1 MPRLRRLSGRE
12 IIAALGRF
20 GFRRVSQRGSHV
32 KLVRSAP
39 GDQRQVLT
47 IPDHAELDRGT
58 LRAIFR
64 HATRFISAEELHAHF
79 YHD

>member
-12 IIAALGRF
+12 VIAILARF
-20 GFRRVSQRGSHV
+20 AFRRTSQRGSHV
-32 KLVRSAP
+32 KLVRSGPA
-39 GDQRQVLT
+39 GEREVLT

-58 LRAIFR
+58 PRAIFR
-64 HATRFISAEELHAHF
+64 QATRYISADDLHPHF